1 MTVTDIEPI
10 PLTDADRQNIEAVN
24 AMLSIARMRHARRR
38 EPFYRAAGE
47 HLERLRHEKPVE
59 IWAELVRKHIGIGLA
74 RAYELVAIGTG
85 RLSLAGLRAQKGAQ
99 DRRWKAANLPKKAK
113 EA

>member
-1 MTVTDIEPI
+1 MEPI
-10 PLTDADRQNIEAVN
+10 PLTTVDRQNIGAVN
-24 AMLSIARMRHARRR
+24 VMLTFARNRPAHKR
-38 EPFYRAAGE
+38 EAFYRAAGQ
-47 HLERLRHEKPVE
+47 HLKLLRHDKPVE